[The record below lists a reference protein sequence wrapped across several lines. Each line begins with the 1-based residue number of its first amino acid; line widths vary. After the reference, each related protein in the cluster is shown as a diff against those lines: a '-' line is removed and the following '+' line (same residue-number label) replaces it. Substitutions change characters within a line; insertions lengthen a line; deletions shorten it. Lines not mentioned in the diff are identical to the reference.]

1 MNILDLFGGDI
12 NKLMTASEIAMRR
25 TEFGRSGVITHDI
38 DPSGTALIF
47 KNRATNTTYDDISE
61 AFVEASSMNIT
72 QFERIIPG
80 PGYVGDLTNN
90 PRRAQMGIIL
100 QSMQDRFN
108 QLKSGA
114 DAEFLDFLSR
124 SGINEDNLSFNI
136 IGSQSTRGKRS
147 GEFLRN
153 IESKIGGYIPFAD
166 DEGIDLLQL
175 SVGGKTLSKKEM
187 HLLMS
192 HLGNDIFNTSKLAKV
207 FGERGTSRDIEE
219 YLAKIGKRVRGLMS
233 DRDITFAAS
242 DIVEY
247 LGYKDMFNG
256 YLGKSHPDIAS
267 RVGIVI
273 EEGLDIFKKHFDLQA
288 RGTVFR
294 TKGGKSITHIGQL
307 MENVDSQSII
317 ESGIRAVDTVTG
329 KSIDEVMTS
338 LNAVGFKDLVEN
350 ASSNEELEKSF
361 LKRLEDMGL
370 DKESE
375 EYKIF
380 KSIMDSAEKEFDGT
394 AVLNK
399 KLLEGAKKD
408 LANKISRIESDI
420 ASGAGDTNALRY
432 QLSQLK
438 QQRQILAKAS
448 NLEQITGRGQVGEYG
463 VKTAFEAIDMSTA
476 HGYGFENVA
485 YIIGRSG
492 LKEDLSL
499 ASGTN
504 MISLSGLGSP
514 RDLVYADPVSV
525 AFHPEVFASPS
536 EIENIRAYQAEIM
549 SDFSKAVETN
559 DLPQNMRKRLLETVG
574 EDYSSLPQSMQISKL
589 RNQEY
594 ARQILQ
600 LHQSGVGP
608 RESPQM
614 MNMLHSLFASEAYTV
629 RTKTNVAG
637 DVTSLFMPVSPGMS
651 RFALSSETAAAS
663 MGGVN
668 PILDRYV
675 GSVDGRKGFSSI
687 TFDLNGTRETADLMK
702 FRVNNH
708 KMLLHAGA
716 IKEFYNALGGF
727 DLDDKG
733 LPKLMTASYTDA
745 SGKTVRDLMFG
756 IIRQPSASQE
766 IIYGS
771 AALDDVETLRHFF
784 GKKNDG
790 ARTFL
795 SALEDMKSGDDVM
808 EDLYRV
814 LNSRKP
820 ESFSR
825 SEEQVKE
832 AIIKVYSRLSSEG
845 KASLAEADEKTLQNI
860 VKYGPSPLRYTD
872 DTTREG
878 LYRIKQAGLDDIIK
892 KKLIS
897 VEKSKDT
904 FVREELKK
912 LLPEYKDDIDSALYN
927 QLLNIRTD
935 EDLRDI
941 VSRNTAHTDMP
952 IGLKAILSQSIFNF
966 TEQVAK
972 DEKDILGVYINRSM
986 AVGSTLNQMEDFAK
1000 MLQGDTD
1007 LDLLRKFQ
1015 IGLGTQEFAID
1026 RAVNFTAEKQFIAQ
1040 ISAAAVAAG
1049 SVGGTALKEF
1059 FKTDVGKVGEEAI
1072 FSMGQRL
1079 GAATSIYQNALATG
1093 KYAGTITDDMK
1104 PVIDQLILSGRLT
1117 ESNDIPTLIRGIVE
1131 GIGATGYT
1139 TDVTDEILGRLS
1151 GLKEGGEKAVE
1162 YLIEQFGANGSHKY
1176 ASLAKMDDIGR
1187 KTAAEL
1193 DALRR
1198 LSLAGIPSDQILGG
1212 TNMSDEAQKVATYL
1226 LDSHKEEMDSILAK
1240 QSGELDDTFRYLN
1253 SLRKIAMGEQ
1263 VAKDLRSASEMAGL
1277 TQEEV
1282 LNAMEIVSARRG
1294 EEFRYAQLDTLS
1306 DDGLE
1311 FVRKLGVTRNRRTI
1325 DFYRKTMDSS
1335 RLGVL
1340 EEASKILSDT
1350 TTDGAKSLA
1359 EAIDSGTMLASDLT
1373 EPQSLA
1379 VAEYLGDDAAMGSEE
1394 SRIVRAL
1401 AENER
1406 LKAEEAAMI
1415 AEVEARGAGT
1425 IAAGTAD
1432 MGDDFTKGVS
1442 AALSGE
1448 DYTSLLGPSTTFKRM
1463 KDFVQ
1468 SGELGD
1474 LFANNK
1480 IFRNSVLTAGALIAG
1495 SFLYSAF
1502 KDHTPDDIK
1511 GPPLLPGGSAYE
1523 EQYPNRLPEIP
1534 QIGTVN
1540 YNPGVSYKVNLY
1552 GEYDS
1557 VESFRSG
1564 AMGLGNFDMNTT
1576 MYNKIPDVG
1585 RDPYA
1590 EIASS
1595 Y

>member
-1 MNILDLFGGDI
+1 MNILDLFGGDV

-25 TEFGRSGVITHDI
+25 TEFGRSGVISHEL
-38 DPSGTALIF
+38 DPSGTALKF
-47 KNRATNTTYDDISE
+47 RNRATNIAYDDISE

-72 QFERIIPG
+72 QFERILPG

-153 IESKIGGYIPFAD
+153 IESKIGGYIAFPD

-207 FGERGTSRDIEE
+207 FGRDGTSRDIEE

-233 DRDITFAAS
+233 DRDITFAAQ
-242 DIVEY
+242 DIATY
-247 LGYKDMFNG
+247 LGYEDMFKRF
-256 YLGKSHPDIAS
+256 LGGSEPDIAS

-273 EEGLDIFKKHFDLQA
+273 EEGLDVFKKHFDMQA
-288 RGTVFR
+288 RGTVLR

-317 ESGIRAVDTVTG
+317 ESGIRAVSG

-338 LNAVGFKDLVEN
+338 LDAGGFKDLVES
-350 ASSNEELEKSF
+350 ASSSKELDDLVKGKF
-361 LKRLEDMGL
+361 G
-370 DKESE
+370 DKSE

-399 KLLEGAKKD
+399 KLLEGAKND

-420 ASGAGDTNALRY
+420 ASGVGDTNALRY

-438 QQRQILAKAS
+438 QQSQILAKAS

-463 VKTAFEAIDMSTA
+463 VKTAFEAIDMFTA
-476 HGYGFENVA
+476 HGYDFENVA

-629 RTKTNVAG
+629 RTKTNAAG
-637 DVTSLFMPVSPGMS
+637 DVMNLFMPVSPGMS
-651 RFALSSETAAAS
+651 RFAISSETAAAS
-663 MGGVN
+663 MSGVN
-668 PILDRYV
+668 PILDRYT
-675 GSVDGRKGFSSI
+675 GSVEGRKGFSSI
-687 TFDLNGTRETADLMK
+687 TFDLNGTRKTADLMK

-845 KASLAEADEKTLQNI
+845 KATLVEADEKTLQNI
-860 VKYGPSPLRYTD
+860 VKYGSSPLRYTD

-897 VEKSKDT
+897 LEKSKDT

-935 EDLRDI
+935 KDLREI
-941 VSRNTAHTDMP
+941 VSRNTERTPMP
-952 IGLKAILSQSIFNF
+952 VGLQSILSQSITEF

-1093 KYAGTITDDMK
+1093 KYAGKITDDMK

-1117 ESNDIPTLIRGIVE
+1117 ESNDIPTLIRGIIE
-1131 GIGATGYT
+1131 GIGKTGYT

-1415 AEVEARGAGT
+1415 AELEARGAGT

-1432 MGDDFTKGVS
+1432 MSDDFTKGVS

-1495 SFLYSAF
+1495 SFFYSAF
-1502 KDHTPDDIK
+1502 KDHTSDDIK

>member
-1 MNILDLFGGDI
+1 MNILDLFGGDVT
-12 NKLMTASEIAMRR
+12 KLMTASDIAMRR
-25 TEFGRSGVITHDI
+25 TEFGRSGVISHEL
-38 DPSGTALIF
+38 DPSGTVLKF
-47 KNRATNTTYDDISE
+47 RNRATNILYDDISD
-61 AFVEASSMNIT
+61 AFREASAMNVT
-72 QFERIIPG
+72 QFERVLPG

-108 QLKSGA
+108 QLKSGG
-114 DAEFLDFLSR
+114 DAQFLDFLTR
-124 SGINEDNLSFNI
+124 SGINEDDLSFNI
-136 IGSQSTRGKRS
+136 ISSQSTRGKKS
-147 GEFLRN
+147 GEFLKSV
-153 IESKIGGYIPFAD
+153 ESKIGGFIPFAD

-175 SVGGKTLSKKEM
+175 SVGGKTLSKREM

-192 HLGNDIFNTSKLAKV
+192 HLGNDILNTSKLAKV
-207 FGERGTSRDIEE
+207 FGVGGTSRDIEE
-219 YLAKIGKRVRGLMS
+219 YLAKIGKRVRGFMS
-233 DRDITFAAS
+233 DRDITLAAQ
-242 DIVEY
+242 DIATY
-247 LGYKDMFNG
+247 LGNKDMFGNF
-256 YLGKSHPDIAS
+256 LSNTDTDIAGK
-267 RVGIVI
+267 VGVVI
-273 EEGLDIFKKHFDLQA
+273 EEGLDVFKKHFDMQA
-288 RGTVFR
+288 RGTVLR
-294 TKGGKSITHIGQL
+294 TKGGKSVTHISQV

-317 ESGIRAVDTVTG
+317 ESGIRAVSD
-329 KSIDEVMTS
+329 KSIDDVMTS
-338 LNAVGFKDLVEN
+338 LNAGGFKDLVEN
-350 ASSNEELEKSF
+350 ASSSKELDNLVKARFGS
-361 LKRLEDMGL
+361 G
-370 DKESE
+370 SE

-399 KLLEGAKKD
+399 KLLQGAKND
-408 LANKISRIESDI
+408 LANKISRVESDI
-420 ASGAGDTNALRY
+420 ASGIGDTNALRY

-438 QQRQILAKAS
+438 QQRQILINAS

-463 VKTAFEAIDMSTA
+463 VKTAFEAIDMLSA
-476 HGYGFENVA
+476 HGNDFESVA

-499 ASGTN
+499 ASGAN

-525 AFHPEVFASPS
+525 AFHPEVFASAS
-536 EIENIRAYQAEIM
+536 ELENIKAYQAEIM

-559 DLPQNMRKRLLETVG
+559 DLPKNIKTMLERTIN
-574 EDYSSLPQSMQISKL
+574 EDFSSLPQAMQISRL

-629 RTKTNVAG
+629 RNKTSAAG
-637 DVTSLFMPVSPGMS
+637 EVTSLFMPVSPGMS
-651 RFALSSETAAAS
+651 RFAISSETAATS
-663 MGGVN
+663 MGGIK

-675 GSVDGRKGFSSI
+675 GSVEGRKGFSSI
-687 TFDLNGTRETADLMK
+687 MFDLNGTRETADLMK
-702 FRVNNH
+702 FRVHNH

-716 IKEFYNALGGF
+716 VKEYYNALGGF

-733 LPKLMTASYTDA
+733 LPKLMTASYKDA

-784 GKKNDG
+784 GKKNDAAQG
-790 ARTFL
+790 FL
-795 SALEDMKSGDDVM
+795 STLENMKSGDDVM
-808 EDLYRV
+808 EDLFRI
-814 LNSRKP
+814 LNSHGK
-820 ESFSR
+820 ETFTR
-825 SEEQVKE
+825 SEEEVKD
-832 AIIKVYSRLSSEG
+832 AIFKVYSRLSSEG
-845 KASLAEADEKTLQNI
+845 KATLAEADEKTLQNI
-860 VKYGPSPLRYTD
+860 VKYGSAPYRYTD

-878 LYRIKQAGLDDIIK
+878 LYRIKQAELEDAVTSG
-892 KKLIS
+892 LIS
-897 VEKSKDT
+897 AEKKQDT
-904 FVREELKK
+904 FVRKELKK
-912 LLPEYKDDIDSALYN
+912 LLPQYQDDIDSALFTE
-927 QLLNIRTD
+927 LSNIRTNQ
-935 EDLRDI
+935 DLRELI
-941 VSRNTAHTDMP
+941 SRNTAGTDMP
-952 IGLKAILSQSIFNF
+952 VGLRGILSNAIFNF

-986 AVGSTLNQMEDFAK
+986 AVGSTLNQMEDFAQ
-1000 MLQGDTD
+1000 MLEGDAD
-1007 LDLLRKFQ
+1007 LDILRRIQ

-1026 RAVNFTAEKQFIAQ
+1026 RAVNFTAEKQFIAEV
-1040 ISAAAVAAG
+1040 SGTVAAAG
-1049 SVGGTALKEF
+1049 SAGAAVLRRF
-1059 FKTDVGKVGEEAI
+1059 YKTDVGKVGEDAI
-1072 FSMGQRL
+1072 FNLGQRL
-1079 GAATSIYQNALATG
+1079 GAATSIYENALATG
-1093 KYAGTITDDMK
+1093 KYAGKITDDMR

-1117 ESNDIPTLIRGIVE
+1117 ESNDIPNLIRGIIQ
-1131 GIGATGYT
+1131 GIGSTGYATGA
-1139 TDVTDEILGRLS
+1139 TDDIIERLS
-1151 GLKEGGEKAVE
+1151 GLQEGGDKAVE
-1162 YLIEQFGANGSHKY
+1162 YLVKQFGANGSHKY
-1176 ASLAKMDDIGR
+1176 ASLAKMDEVGR
-1187 KTAAEL
+1187 TTAAEL
-1193 DALRR
+1193 DALKR
-1198 LSLAGIPSDQILGG
+1198 LSLAGIPSDQVLAG
-1212 TNMSDEAQKVATYL
+1212 TNISDEAQKIATYL

-1240 QSGELDDTFRYLN
+1240 QSGELDETFKYIN

-1263 VAKDLRSASEMAGL
+1263 VAQDLRSAAEMAGL
-1277 TQEEV
+1277 TQEEI
-1282 LNAMEIVSARRG
+1282 LNAMEVVSARRG

-1306 DDGLE
+1306 DEGLE
-1311 FVRKLGVTRNRRTI
+1311 FVRKLGITRNRRTI

-1335 RLGVL
+1335 RMGVL
-1340 EEASKILSDT
+1340 ENAGRILADT
-1350 TTDGAKSLA
+1350 TTADGAKELA
-1359 EAIDSGTMLASDLT
+1359 KAIKDGTILATDLT
-1373 EPQSLA
+1373 EAQSLA
-1379 VAEYLGDDAAMGSEE
+1379 VAEHTGDDLAIGSEE
-1394 SRIVRAL
+1394 SRVIRTL

-1406 LKAEEAAMI
+1406 LKAEEAAKI
-1415 AEVEARGAGT
+1415 AELEARGAGT

-1432 MGDDFTKGVS
+1432 MDDNFARGIS
-1442 AALSGE
+1442 SALSGE
-1448 DYTSLLGPSTTFKRM
+1448 DYTSFLGSSTTFKRM

-1468 SGELGD
+1468 SGELGE

-1480 IFRNSVLTAGALIAG
+1480 IFKNSVLTAGALIAG

-1502 KDHTPDDIK
+1502 KDHTSDDIK

-1523 EQYPNRLPEIP
+1523 DQYPNRLPEIP
-1534 QIGTVN
+1534 EIGTVN

>member
-25 TEFGRSGVITHDI
+25 TEFSRSGIISHEL
-38 DPSGTALIF
+38 DPSGTNLQYR
-47 KNRATNTTYDDISE
+47 NRATNILYDDISS
-61 AFVEASSMNIT
+61 AFIEASSMNIT
-72 QFERIIPG
+72 QFERITPG

-124 SGINEDNLSFNI
+124 SGINEDDLSFNI
-136 IGSQSTRGKRS
+136 IGSQSTRGKKS
-147 GEFLRN
+147 AEFLQS

-192 HLGNDIFNTSKLAKV
+192 HLGNDILNTSKLAKV
-207 FGERGTSRDIEE
+207 FGAGGTSKDIEE
-219 YLAKIGKRVRGLMS
+219 YLAKIGKRVRGFMS
-233 DRDITFAAS
+233 DRDITFAAK

-247 LGYKDMFNG
+247 LGNQDMFG
-256 YLGKSHPDIAS
+256 RLLTESDPDIAS
-267 RVGIVI
+267 KVGVVV

-288 RGTVFR
+288 RGTVLR
-294 TKGGKSITHIGQL
+294 TKGGKSITHIGQI

-317 ESGIRAVDTVTG
+317 ESGIRAVSG
-329 KSIDEVMTS
+329 KSIDEVMTN
-338 LNAVGFKDLVEN
+338 LNAGGFQDLVKN
-350 ASSNEELEKSF
+350 ASSNKELDSLVKSNF
-361 LKRLEDMGL
+361 GSG
-370 DKESE
+370 SE

-399 KLLEGAKKD
+399 KLLEGAKND
-408 LANKISRIESDI
+408 LANKISRIENDI
-420 ASGAGDTNALRY
+420 ASGTGDTNRLRY
-432 QLSQLK
+432 ELAQLK
-438 QQRQILAKAS
+438 QQRQILTNAS

-463 VKTAFEAIDMSTA
+463 LKTAFEAIDMVSA
-476 HGYGFENVA
+476 HGRDFQGVA

-492 LKEDLSL
+492 LKEDLSF
-499 ASGTN
+499 ASGAN
-504 MISLSGLGSP
+504 MISLSGLGTP

-536 EIENIRAYQAEIM
+536 EIENIRAYQAQVT
-549 SDFSKAVETN
+549 SDFTEAVEKN
-559 DLPQNMRKRLLETVG
+559 DLPKNIRNMLEKTVS
-574 EDYSSLPQSMQISKL
+574 EDFSSLPQSMQISRL

-629 RTKTNVAG
+629 RNKATAAG
-637 DVTSLFMPVSPGMS
+637 DITSLFMPVSPNTT
-651 RFALSSETAAAS
+651 RFAISSETASAS
-663 MGGVN
+663 MSGIE
-668 PILDRYV
+668 PILGNYT
-675 GSVDGRKGFSSI
+675 GSVEGRRGFSSI
-687 TFDLNGTRETADLMK
+687 MFDLNGTRQTADLMK
-702 FRVNNH
+702 FRVQNH

-716 IKEFYNALGGF
+716 MKEYYNALGGF

-733 LPKLMTASYTDA
+733 LPKLMTASYKDA

-756 IIRQPSASQE
+756 LTRQPSASQE

-771 AALDDVETLRHFF
+771 ATLDDVETLRYFF
-784 GKKNDG
+784 GKKNDN

-795 SALEDMKSGDDVM
+795 STLENMKSGNDVM
-808 EDLYRV
+808 EDLFRV
-814 LNSRKP
+814 LNSYGK
-820 ESFSR
+820 ETLSR
-825 SEEQVKE
+825 SEDEVKD

-845 KASLAEADEKTLQNI
+845 KASIAEADERTLQNI
-860 VKYGPSPLRYTD
+860 VRYGSAPLRYTD
-872 DTTREG
+872 ETTREG
-878 LYRIKQAGLDDIIK
+878 VYRIKQAELDDAVSSG
-892 KKLIS
+892 LMS
-897 VEKSKDT
+897 VEKKQNT
-904 FVREELKK
+904 FVRKELKK
-912 LLPEYKDDIDSALYN
+912 LLPEYQDDLDSALYDE
-927 QLLNIRTD
+927 LLNVRTNQ
-935 EDLRDI
+935 DLRDL
-941 VSRNTAHTDMP
+941 VSRNTSGADMP
-952 IGLKAILSQSIFNF
+952 VGLKSILSQSIFNF
-966 TEQVAK
+966 TEQIAK

-986 AVGSTLNQMEDFAK
+986 AVGSTLNQMEDFAN
-1000 MLQGDTD
+1000 MLDTAD
-1007 LDLLRKFQ
+1007 LNIFREIQ

-1026 RAVNFTAEKQFIAQ
+1026 RATNFTAEKQFIAE
-1040 ISAAAVAAG
+1040 ISSSVVAAG
-1049 SVGGTALKEF
+1049 SAGAAALRRF
-1059 FKTDVGKVGEEAI
+1059 YKTDVGKVGEEAI
-1072 FSMGQRL
+1072 FNMGQRL

-1093 KYAGTITDDMK
+1093 KYAGSITDDMK

-1131 GIGATGYT
+1131 GIGSTGYT
-1139 TDVTDEILGRLS
+1139 TDITDEILGRLS

-1162 YLIEQFGANGSHKY
+1162 YLVEQFGANGSHKY
-1176 ASLAKMDDIGR
+1176 SSLAKMDEIGK

-1212 TNMSDEAQKVATYL
+1212 TNISDEAQKIATYL

-1240 QSGELDDTFRYLN
+1240 QSGELDETFKYIN

-1263 VAKDLRSASEMAGL
+1263 VAKDLKSASDMVGL
-1277 TQEEV
+1277 TQEEI
-1282 LNAMEIVSARRG
+1282 LNAMEVVSARRG
-1294 EEFRYAQLDTLS
+1294 EAFRYAQLDTLS
-1306 DDGLE
+1306 DEGLE

-1340 EEASKILSDT
+1340 EEAGKILSDG
-1350 TTDGAKSLA
+1350 TTDGARSLA
-1359 EAIDSGTMLASDLT
+1359 EQINAGTILATDLT
-1373 EPQSLA
+1373 EAQSLA
-1379 VAEYLGDDAAMGSEE
+1379 VAEHLGDDTAIGSEE
-1394 SRIVRAL
+1394 SRVVRAL
-1401 AENER
+1401 AESER

-1415 AEVEARGAGT
+1415 AELETRGAGT

-1448 DYTSLLGPSTTFKRM
+1448 DYTSFLGSNTTFKRM

-1502 KDHTPDDIK
+1502 KDHTPDDVK

-1523 EQYPNRLPEIP
+1523 DQYPNRLPEIP

-1552 GEYDS
+1552 GEYDN

>member
-1 MNILDLFGGDI
+1 MNILDLFGGDV

-25 TEFGRSGVITHDI
+25 TEFGRSGVISHEL
-38 DPSGTALIF
+38 DPSGTALKF
-47 KNRATNTTYDDISE
+47 RNRATNIAYDDISE

-124 SGINEDNLSFNI
+124 SGINENDLSFNI
-136 IGSQSTRGKRS
+136 IGSQSTRGKKS

-192 HLGNDIFNTSKLAKV
+192 HLGNDILNTSKLAKV
-207 FGERGTSRDIEE
+207 FGAGGTSRDIEE

-233 DRDITFAAS
+233 DRDVTFAAQ
-242 DIVEY
+242 DIATY
-247 LGYKDMFNG
+247 LGYEDMFG
-256 YLGKSHPDIAS
+256 RFLRGSDPDIAS
-267 RVGIVI
+267 KVGVVI
-273 EEGLDIFKKHFDLQA
+273 EEGLDVFKKHFDMQA
-288 RGTVFR
+288 RGTVLR
-294 TKGGKSITHIGQL
+294 TKGGKSVTHIGQI

-317 ESGIRAVDTVTG
+317 ESGIRAVSPG
-329 KSIDEVMTS
+329 KSIDDVMTS
-338 LNAVGFKDLVEN
+338 LDAGGFKDLVES
-350 ASSNEELEKSF
+350 ATSSKELDNLVKSRF
-361 LKRLEDMGL
+361 GSG
-370 DKESE
+370 SE

-399 KLLEGAKKD
+399 KLLEGAKND

-420 ASGAGDTNALRY
+420 ASGVGDTNALRY

-438 QQRQILAKAS
+438 QQRQILTNAS

-463 VKTAFEAIDMSTA
+463 VKTAFESVDMLTA
-476 HGYGFENVA
+476 HGHDFQNVA

-504 MISLSGLGSP
+504 MISLSGLGTP

-536 EIENIRAYQAEIM
+536 EIENIRAYQAQIT
-549 SDFSKAVETN
+549 SDFTEAIEKN
-559 DLPQNMRKRLLETVG
+559 DLPKNIRNMLEKTVG
-574 EDYSSLPQSMQISKL
+574 EDFSSLPQSMQISKL

-629 RTKTNVAG
+629 RTKTNAAG
-637 DVTSLFMPVSPGMS
+637 DVMNLFMPVSPGMS
-651 RFALSSETAAAS
+651 RFAISSETAAAS
-663 MGGVN
+663 MSGVN

-675 GSVDGRKGFSSI
+675 GSVEGRKGFSSI
-687 TFDLNGTRETADLMK
+687 MFDLNGTRETADLMK

-716 IKEFYNALGGF
+716 VKEFYNALGGF

-733 LPKLMTASYTDA
+733 LPKLMTASYKDA

-795 SALEDMKSGDDVM
+795 STLGNMKSGDDVM

-814 LNSRKP
+814 LNSYGK
-820 ESFSR
+820 ETFAR
-825 SEEQVKE
+825 SEEEVKD

-845 KASLAEADEKTLQNI
+845 KASLVEADEKTLQNI
-860 VKYGPSPLRYTD
+860 VKYGSSPLRYTD

-878 LYRIKQAGLDDIIK
+878 LYRIKQAELDDAVSSG
-892 KKLIS
+892 LIS
-897 VEKSKDT
+897 VEKKQDT
-904 FVREELKK
+904 FVRKELKK
-912 LLPEYKDDIDSALYN
+912 LLPEYQDEMNPALYD
-927 QLLNIRTD
+927 QLLNVRTNQ
-935 EDLRDI
+935 DLRDL
-941 VSRNTAHTDMP
+941 VSRNTAGTDMP
-952 IGLKAILSQSIFNF
+952 VGLKAILSQSIFNF
-966 TEQVAK
+966 TEHVAK
-972 DEKDILGVYINRSM
+972 NEKDILGVYINRSM
-986 AVGSTLNQMEDFAK
+986 SVGSTLHQMEDFAK
-1000 MLQGDTD
+1000 MLEGDTD

-1026 RAVNFTAEKQFIAQ
+1026 RAVNFTAEKQFIAEV
-1040 ISAAAVAAG
+1040 SGTVAAAG
-1049 SVGGTALKEF
+1049 SAGAAALGRF

-1072 FSMGQRL
+1072 FNMGRRL
-1079 GAATSIYQNALATG
+1079 GAATSIYENALATG
-1093 KYAGTITDDMK
+1093 KYAGKITEEMR
-1104 PVIDQLILSGRLT
+1104 PIIDQVILSQRLT
-1117 ESNDIPTLIRGIVE
+1117 ESNDIVRLIEGIAE
-1131 GIGATGYT
+1131 GIGSTGY
-1139 TDVTDEILGRLS
+1139 VTDATDSILERLA
-1151 GLKEGGEKAVE
+1151 GYTEGGSQAVE
-1162 YLIEQFGANGSHKY
+1162 YLVENFGADGSNKY
-1176 ASLAKMDDIGR
+1176 ASLAKLDTIGR
-1187 KTAAEL
+1187 ESKAAQ

-1198 LSLAGIPSDQILGG
+1198 LSLAGIPSDQVLGG
-1212 TNMSDEAQKVATYL
+1212 TNISDEAQRVATYL

-1282 LNAMEIVSARRG
+1282 LNAMEVVSARRG
-1294 EEFRYAQLDTLS
+1294 EEFKYAQLDTLS
-1306 DDGLE
+1306 EDGLE
-1311 FVRKLGVTRNRRTI
+1311 FVRKLGVTRNRRTV
-1325 DFYRKTMDSS
+1325 DFYRKTMDSG

-1350 TTDGAKSLA
+1350 TADGAKSLA
-1359 EAIDSGTMLASDLT
+1359 EAIDNGTMLATDLT

-1379 VAEYLGDDAAMGSEE
+1379 VAEHLGDDAAMGSEE
-1394 SRIVRAL
+1394 SRIIRAL
-1401 AENER
+1401 ANNER
-1406 LKAEEAAMI
+1406 LKTKEAAMI
-1415 AEVEARGAGT
+1415 AELEARGAGT

-1502 KDHTPDDIK
+1502 KDHTSDDIK

>member
-1 MNILDLFGGDI
+1 MNILDLFGGDV

-25 TEFGRSGVITHDI
+25 TEFGRSGVISHEL
-38 DPSGTALIF
+38 DPSGTALKF
-47 KNRATNTTYDDISE
+47 RNRATNIAYDDISE

-124 SGINEDNLSFNI
+124 SGINEDDLSFNI
-136 IGSQSTRGKRS
+136 IASQSTRGKKS

-192 HLGNDIFNTSKLAKV
+192 HLGNDILNTSKLAKV
-207 FGERGTSRDIEE
+207 FGAGGTSRDIEE

-233 DRDITFAAS
+233 DRDITFAAE
-242 DIVEY
+242 DIATY
-247 LGYKDMFNG
+247 LGNQDMFG
-256 YLGKSHPDIAS
+256 RFLGGTDPDIAS
-267 RVGIVI
+267 KVGVVI
-273 EEGLDIFKKHFDLQA
+273 EEGLDVFKKHFDMQA
-288 RGTVFR
+288 RGTVLR
-294 TKGGKSITHIGQL
+294 TKGGKSVTHIGQI

-317 ESGIRAVDTVTG
+317 ESGIRAVSTS
-329 KSIDEVMTS
+329 KSIDDVMTS
-338 LNAVGFKDLVEN
+338 LDAGGFKDLVES
-350 ASSNEELEKSF
+350 ASTSKELDDSVKAKF
-361 LKRLEDMGL
+361 GPG
-370 DKESE
+370 SE

-399 KLLEGAKKD
+399 KLLEGAKND

-420 ASGAGDTNALRY
+420 ASGVGDTNALRY

-438 QQRQILAKAS
+438 QQRQILTNAS

-463 VKTAFEAIDMSTA
+463 VKTAFESVDMLAA
-476 HGYGFENVA
+476 HGIDFKNVG

-525 AFHPEVFASPS
+525 AFHPEVFASPA
-536 EIENIRAYQAEIM
+536 EIENIKAYQAEIM

-559 DLPQNMRKRLLETVG
+559 DLPKNIRNMLEKTVA
-574 EDYSSLPQSMQISKL
+574 EDFSSLPQSMQISRL

-629 RTKTNVAG
+629 RTKTNAAG
-637 DVTSLFMPVSPGMS
+637 DVMNLFMPVSPGMS
-651 RFALSSETAAAS
+651 RFAVSSETAAAS
-663 MGGVN
+663 MSGVN

-675 GSVDGRKGFSSI
+675 GSVEGRKGFSSI
-687 TFDLNGTRETADLMK
+687 MFDLNGTRETADLMK

-708 KMLLHAGA
+708 KMLLYAGA
-716 IKEFYNALGGF
+716 VKEYFNALGGF

-733 LPKLMTASYTDA
+733 LPKLMTASYKDA

-766 IIYGS
+766 IVYGS
-771 AALDDVETLRHFF
+771 AALDDVETLRYFF

-790 ARTFL
+790 ARSFL
-795 SALEDMKSGDDVM
+795 STLDNMKSGDDVM
-808 EDLYRV
+808 EDLFRI
-814 LNSRKP
+814 LNSHGK
-820 ESFSR
+820 ETFTR
-825 SEEQVKE
+825 SEEEVKD

-845 KASLAEADEKTLQNI
+845 KATLVEADEKTLQNI
-860 VKYGPSPLRYTD
+860 AKYGSSPLRYTD

-878 LYRIKQAGLDDIIK
+878 LYRVKQAELDDAVSSG
-892 KKLIS
+892 LMS
-897 VEKSKDT
+897 VEKKRDT
-904 FVREELKK
+904 FVRKEMQR
-912 LLPEYKDDIDSALYN
+912 LLPEYKDDIDSVLYKE
-927 QLLNIRTD
+927 LLNVRND
-935 EDLRDI
+935 QDLRDVI
-941 VSRNTAHTDMP
+941 SRNTAGADMP
-952 IGLKAILSQSIFNF
+952 VGLKSILSQSIFNF

-972 DEKDILGVYINRSM
+972 NEKDILGVYINRSM

-1000 MLQGDTD
+1000 MLDTSD
-1007 LDLLRKFQ
+1007 LDIFREIQ

-1026 RAVNFTAEKQFIAQ
+1026 RAVNFTAEKQFIAEV
-1040 ISAAAVAAG
+1040 SGTVAAAG
-1049 SVGGTALKEF
+1049 SAGAAALRSF
-1059 FKTDVGKVGEEAI
+1059 YKTDVGKVGEEAI
-1072 FSMGQRL
+1072 FNMGQRL
-1079 GAATSIYQNALATG
+1079 GAATSIYENALATG
-1093 KYAGTITDDMK
+1093 KYAGTITNDMK

-1117 ESNDIPTLIRGIVE
+1117 ESNDIPTLIRGIMK
-1131 GIGATGYT
+1131 GIGSTGYT

-1162 YLIEQFGANGSHKY
+1162 YLVDQFGANGSHKY
-1176 ASLAKMDDIGR
+1176 ASLAKLDEIGR

-1212 TNMSDEAQKVATYL
+1212 TNMSDEAQKIATYL
-1226 LDSHKEEMDSILAK
+1226 LDSHKDEMDSILAK
-1240 QSGELDDTFRYLN
+1240 QSGELDDTFKYIN

-1277 TQEEV
+1277 TQEEI

-1306 DDGLE
+1306 EDGLE
-1311 FVRKLGVTRNRRTI
+1311 FVRKLGVTRNRRTV
-1325 DFYRKTMDSS
+1325 DFYRKTMDSG
-1335 RLGVL
+1335 RMGIL

-1359 EAIDSGTMLASDLT
+1359 EAIDSGTMLATDLT

-1394 SRIVRAL
+1394 SRVVRAL

-1415 AEVEARGAGT
+1415 AELEARGAGT

-1448 DYTSLLGPSTTFKRM
+1448 DYTSFLGPSTTFKRM

-1468 SGELGD
+1468 SGELGE